1 MSGGRLRTG
10 AMRHRIIVQN
20 PVVTEGDFGADN
32 ITYVDAS
39 EVWAEIESK
48 GSRELLIADQFVA
61 IAVYKIYIR
70 YVVGLTEQTRILFGD
85 NIFNIESIENPDF
98 VKRKM
103 ILTVSQDRSARGDST
118 II

>member
-10 AMRHRIIVQN
+10 KMRHRITLQN

-32 ITYVDAS
+32 ITYVDARKI
-39 EVWAEIESK
+39 WAEIESK
-48 GSRELLIADQFVA
+48 GSRELMIADQFVA

-70 YVVGLTEQTRILFGD
+70 WAEGLTEQSRVKFGD

-103 ILTVSQDRSARGDST
+103 ILTVSQDRSERGDGT
-118 II
+118 IV